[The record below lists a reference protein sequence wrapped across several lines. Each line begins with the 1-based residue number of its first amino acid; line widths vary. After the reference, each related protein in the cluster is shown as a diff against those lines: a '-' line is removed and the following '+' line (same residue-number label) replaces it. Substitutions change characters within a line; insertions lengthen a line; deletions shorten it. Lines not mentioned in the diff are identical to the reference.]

1 MKTTFA
7 TLLLVFSAFASTA
20 QELKKVKNTLT
31 SNPFTEEKEEYE
43 VLKSNKKIKHGT
55 YQRWVNGKLVETG
68 FYKDNQKDSTW
79 SKFSSYSGAIRERG
93 NYGKS
98 ERVGVWEFY
107 NSKNQLEQSYD
118 FTARKLIAI
127 HPETSSKTGW
137 VITDKDTAQTTVDCT
152 AMLIGGSTA
161 YGEILGRN
169 IRFPISAMKKGVS
182 GQVFVTLI
190 IDENGKPSG
199 HKVAKPLDKECDEEA
214 LRVSRL
220 LTDWLPAMKDGKPV
234 KSLHL
239 VPVSFRQEG
248 IINR

>member
-1 MKTTFA
+1 MKTLLTTLLFSCVVFA
-7 TLLLVFSAFASTA
+7 TTA
-20 QELKKVKNTLT
+20 QELKKVKHTLT

-43 VLKSNKKIKHGT
+43 VLKSDKKTKYGT
-55 YQRWVNGKLVETG
+55 YQRWFNGKLVETG

-79 SKFSSYSGAIRERG
+79 SKFHSYSGAIREQG
-93 NYGKS
+93 NYYKG
-98 ERVGVWEFY
+98 ERAGIWEFY
-107 NSKNQLEQSYD
+107 NSKSQLEYSYD
-118 FTARKLIAI
+118 FTNRKLVSVNE
-127 HPETSSKTGW
+127 ETAAKTAW
-137 VITDKDTAQTTVDCT
+137 VVTHTDTSQTTVEHP
-152 AMLIGGSTA
+152 ALFMGGRSA

-169 IRFPISAMKKGVS
+169 IRFPASAMKKGVS

-199 HKVAKPLDKECDEEA
+199 HKVAKALDKDCDAEA

-239 VPVSFRQEG
+239 VPVSFR
-248 IINR
+248 

>member
-7 TLLLVFSAFASTA
+7 MLLLVFSAFASTA

-31 SNPFTEEKEEYE
+31 SNPFAEEKEEYE

-55 YQRWVNGKLVETG
+55 YQRWINGKLVETG

-79 SKFSSYSGAIRERG
+79 AKFHSYSGAIRERG
-93 NYGKS
+93 NYDKG
-98 ERVGVWEFY
+98 ERAGIWEFY
-107 NSKNQLEQSYD
+107 NSKSQLEQSYD
-118 FTARKLIAI
+118 FTARKLILTNPASMTQMSWI
-127 HPETSSKTGW
+127 
-137 VITDKDTAQTTVDCT
+137 IADKDTVQTMVDCT
-152 AMLIGGSTA
+152 ASIIGGSAA
-161 YGEILGRN
+161 YGEILVRN
-169 IRFPISAMKKGVS
+169 IRFPVSAMKKGVS

-199 HKVAKPLDKECDEEA
+199 HKVSKSLDKDCDEEA

-234 KSLHL
+234 KSLYL
-239 VPVSFRQEG
+239 MPVSFRQEG
-248 IINR
+248 IKR